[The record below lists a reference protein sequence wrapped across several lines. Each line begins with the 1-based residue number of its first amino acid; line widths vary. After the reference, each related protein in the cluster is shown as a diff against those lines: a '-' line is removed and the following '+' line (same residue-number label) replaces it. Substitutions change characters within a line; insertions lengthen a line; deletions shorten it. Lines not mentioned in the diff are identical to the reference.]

1 MSTSEAT
8 IKALKELGLT
18 EYETAAYLAL
28 VEGGQISASDISSRS
43 KVPYSRIYDVL
54 GRLEE
59 KAFIQVQRGRPTI
72 YVAKAP
78 TEVARLVRM
87 AWEDKIENAS
97 SIVVNELQP
106 RFEREVQ
113 ASSRDV
119 WLMHGRAAILAK
131 ALEMLESARD
141 EVKLSVPSLDMGME
155 DLTAIIERVLQ
166 VKASSVQVLTSR
178 GAESLGLPIPSQV
191 EIRTRDR
198 VFGAGLIVDEQQTL
212 IMLSGSEGNESF
224 LGIYSSH
231 VVFAAMARAYFDSLW
246 SEANPI

>member
-1 MSTSEAT
+1 MSTSEET

-72 YVAKAP
+72 YIAKAP

-87 AWEDKIENAS
+87 AWEDKIETAS

-155 DLTAIIERVLQ
+155 DLTAIIERVLR
-166 VKASSVQVLTSR
+166 VKASSVQVLTSH
-178 GAESLGLPIPSQV
+178 GAESLGHPIPSQV

-231 VVFAAMARAYFDSLW
+231 VIFAAMARAYFDSLW
-246 SEANPI
+246 SESNPI

>member
-1 MSTSEAT
+1 MLASEAT

-28 VEGGQISASDISSRS
+28 VEGGQISASDVSSRS

-72 YVAKAP
+72 YIAKAP
-78 TEVARLVRM
+78 TEVARLVRI
-87 AWEDKIENAS
+87 AWEDKIETAS

-178 GAESLGLPIPSQV
+178 GEESLGPPMPSQV

-198 VFGAGLIVDEQQTL
+198 VFGAGLIVDEQLTL
-212 IMLSGSEGNESF
+212 IMLAGSEGNESF

-246 SEANPI
+246 SEATPI

>member
-72 YVAKAP
+72 YIAKAP

-87 AWEDKIENAS
+87 AWEDKIETAS

-155 DLTAIIERVLQ
+155 DLTAIIERVLR
-166 VKASSVQVLTSR
+166 VKASIVQVLTSR

-246 SEANPI
+246 SEASPI

>member
-1 MSTSEAT
+1 MSASEAT

-28 VEGGQISASDISSRS
+28 VEGGQISASDVSSRS

-72 YVAKAP
+72 YIAKAP

-87 AWEDKIENAS
+87 AWEDKIETAS

-178 GAESLGLPIPSQV
+178 GEESLGPPMPSQV

-198 VFGAGLIVDEQQTL
+198 VFGAGLIVDEQLTL
-212 IMLSGSEGNESF
+212 IMLAGSEGNESF

-246 SEANPI
+246 SEATPI

>member
-1 MSTSEAT
+1 MSASEAT

-72 YVAKAP
+72 YIAKAP

-87 AWEDKIENAS
+87 AWEDKIETAS

-178 GAESLGLPIPSQV
+178 GAESLGPPMPSQV

-246 SEANPI
+246 SEATPI

>member
-72 YVAKAP
+72 YIAKAP

-87 AWEDKIENAS
+87 AWEDKIETAS

-155 DLTAIIERVLQ
+155 DLTAIIERVLR
-166 VKASSVQVLTSR
+166 VKASIVQVLTSR

-246 SEANPI
+246 SEATPI

>member
-78 TEVARLVRM
+78 TEVARLVKM
-87 AWEDKIENAS
+87 AWDDKIESAS

-106 RFEREVQ
+106 RFEREIQ

-155 DLTAIIERVLQ
+155 DLTAIIERVLR

-198 VFGAGLIVDEQQTL
+198 VFGAGLIVDAQQTL

-231 VVFAAMARAYFDSLW
+231 VIFAAMAQAYFDSLW
-246 SEANPI
+246 SESNPI

>member
-1 MSTSEAT
+1 MSASEAT

-28 VEGGQISASDISSRS
+28 VEGGQISASDVSSRS

-72 YVAKAP
+72 YIAKAP

-155 DLTAIIERVLQ
+155 DITAIVERVLQ
-166 VKASSVQVLTSR
+166 VKASSVQVLTSL
-178 GAESLGLPIPSQV
+178 GAESLKPPILSQV

-231 VVFAAMARAYFDSLW
+231 VVFAAMAQAYFDSLW
-246 SEANPI
+246 SEANPV

>member
-1 MSTSEAT
+1 
-8 IKALKELGLT
+8 
-18 EYETAAYLAL
+18 
-28 VEGGQISASDISSRS
+28 
-43 KVPYSRIYDVL
+43 VPYSRIYDVL

-72 YVAKAP
+72 YIAKAP

-87 AWEDKIENAS
+87 AWEDKIETAS

-155 DLTAIIERVLQ
+155 DLTAIIERVLR

-246 SEANPI
+246 SEATPI

>member
-1 MSTSEAT
+1 MSASEAT

-28 VEGGQISASDISSRS
+28 VEGGQISASDVSSRS

-87 AWEDKIENAS
+87 AWEDKIETAS

-155 DLTAIIERVLQ
+155 DLTAIIERVLH

-178 GAESLGLPIPSQV
+178 GAESLGPPMPSQV

-212 IMLSGSEGNESF
+212 IMLAGSEGNESF

-246 SEANPI
+246 SEATPI

>member
-72 YVAKAP
+72 YIAKAP

-87 AWEDKIENAS
+87 AWEDKIETAS

-155 DLTAIIERVLQ
+155 DLTAIIERVLR

-246 SEANPI
+246 SEATPI

>member
-1 MSTSEAT
+1 MSASEAT
-8 IKALKELGLT
+8 VKALRELGLT
-18 EYETAAYLAL
+18 EYETAAYLSL
-28 VEGGQISASDISSRS
+28 VEGGQISASDVSSRS

-59 KAFIQVQRGRPTI
+59 KGFIQVQRGRPTI
-72 YVAKAP
+72 YIAKAP

-87 AWEDKIENAS
+87 AWEDKIETAS

-155 DLTAIIERVLQ
+155 DLTAIVERVLH
-166 VKASSVQVLTSR
+166 VKCFGENCGPPMHKPNISRRCLHLAFKSRLKLVHDYATGGFNLVLPCHSHQSCNFSWRLSNVYCRPSSLN
-178 GAESLGLPIPSQV
+178 L
-191 EIRTRDR
+191 
-198 VFGAGLIVDEQQTL
+198 
-212 IMLSGSEGNESF
+212 NESF
-224 LGIYSSH
+224 
-231 VVFAAMARAYFDSLW
+231 FF
-246 SEANPI
+246 

>member
-1 MSTSEAT
+1 MSASEAPL
-8 IKALKELGLT
+8 KALKELGLT

-28 VEGGQISASDISSRS
+28 VEGGQISASDVSSRS

-72 YVAKAP
+72 YIAKAP
-78 TEVARLVRM
+78 TEVARLVRT
-87 AWEDKIENAS
+87 AWEDKIETAS

-178 GAESLGLPIPSQV
+178 GAESLGPPMPSQV

-198 VFGAGLIVDEQQTL
+198 VFGAGLIVDEQLTL
-212 IMLSGSEGNESF
+212 IMLAGSEGNESF

-246 SEANPI
+246 SEATPI

>member
-1 MSTSEAT
+1 MSASEAT

-28 VEGGQISASDISSRS
+28 VEGGQISASDVSSRS
-43 KVPYSRIYDVL
+43 KVPYSRIYDIL

-78 TEVARLVRM
+78 TEVAQLVRM
-87 AWEDKIENAS
+87 AWEDKIETAS

-131 ALEMLESARD
+131 ALEMLESARA
-141 EVKLSVPSLDMGME
+141 EVKLSVPSLDVGME

-178 GAESLGLPIPSQV
+178 GAKSLGSPLPSQV

-212 IMLSGSEGNESF
+212 IMLAGSEGN
-224 LGIYSSH
+224 
-231 VVFAAMARAYFDSLW
+231 
-246 SEANPI
+246 

>member
-72 YVAKAP
+72 YIAKAP

-87 AWEDKIENAS
+87 AWEDKIETAS

-155 DLTAIIERVLQ
+155 DLTAIIERVLR
-166 VKASSVQVLTSR
+166 VKASIVQVLTSR

-224 LGIYSSH
+224 LGIYSS
-231 VVFAAMARAYFDSLW
+231 
-246 SEANPI
+246 

>member
-72 YVAKAP
+72 YIAKAP

-87 AWEDKIENAS
+87 AWEDKIETAS

-155 DLTAIIERVLQ
+155 DLTTIIERVLR
-166 VKASSVQVLTSR
+166 VKASIVQVLTSR

-246 SEANPI
+246 SEATPI

>member
-1 MSTSEAT
+1 MLASEAT

-28 VEGGQISASDISSRS
+28 VEGGQISASDVSSRS

-72 YVAKAP
+72 YIAKAP

-87 AWEDKIENAS
+87 AWEDKIETAS

-178 GAESLGLPIPSQV
+178 GEESLGPPMPSQV

-198 VFGAGLIVDEQQTL
+198 VFGAGLIVDEQLTL
-212 IMLSGSEGNESF
+212 IMLAGSEGNESF

-246 SEANPI
+246 SEATPI

>member
-1 MSTSEAT
+1 MSASEAT

-28 VEGGQISASDISSRS
+28 VEGGQISASDVSSRS

-59 KAFIQVQRGRPTI
+59 KAFIQVQRGRPII

-87 AWEDKIENAS
+87 AWEDKIETAS

-131 ALEMLESARD
+131 ALEMLESARA

-166 VKASSVQVLTSR
+166 VKVSSVQVLTSR
-178 GAESLGLPIPSQV
+178 GAKSLGSPLPSQV

-212 IMLSGSEGNESF
+212 IMLAGSEGNESF

-231 VVFAAMARAYFDSLW
+231 VVFAAMAQAYFDSLW
-246 SEANPI
+246 SEATSI

>member
-28 VEGGQISASDISSRS
+28 VAGGQISASDISSRS

-72 YVAKAP
+72 YIAKAP

-87 AWEDKIENAS
+87 AWEDKIETAS

-155 DLTAIIERVLQ
+155 DLTAIIERVLH
-166 VKASSVQVLTSR
+166 VKASIVQVLTSR

-246 SEANPI
+246 SEATPI